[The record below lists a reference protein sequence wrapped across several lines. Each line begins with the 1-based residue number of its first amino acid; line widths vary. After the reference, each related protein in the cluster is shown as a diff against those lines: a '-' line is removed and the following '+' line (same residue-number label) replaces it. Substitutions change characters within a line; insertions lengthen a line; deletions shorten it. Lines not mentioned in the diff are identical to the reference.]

1 MHINGYARIN
11 KFSKGVEGRITLFD
25 SGGLRPFFD
34 NLCKPN
40 LFEFSNFLGG
50 GGRIQYPCQRYCR
63 KIEKFRAIVHYRRT
77 LYMYIEAVGNKHF

>member
-11 KFSKGVEGRITLFD
+11 KFSKGVGGRITLFD

-50 GGRIQYPCQRYCR
+50 GGEFNILVNV
-63 KIEKFRAIVHYRRT
+63 IVEK
-77 LYMYIEAVGNKHF
+77 

>member
-11 KFSKGVEGRITLFD
+11 KFSKGVGGGMFD

-40 LFEFSNFLGG
+40 LFEFSNFVRGG
-50 GGRIQYPCQRYCR
+50 GEFNILVN
-63 KIEKFRAIVHYRRT
+63 IIVEK
-77 LYMYIEAVGNKHF
+77 